1 VKGIEADIEEGG
13 KYAEIEERCRRL
25 ISTLLR
31 GLTYYDTYDRS
42 FLQFVIVAA
51 YMGGAALL
59 LEYVSSFYY
68 PHVNALQASSG
79 DYKPSREA
87 QYITLAAAALIIVQ
101 GSNWHYILYVALSVY
116 LWDQAIK
123 GWKRCGVP
131 TTAFVELIPTSAKGW
146 GMLLGGAMV
155 LEMMILG
162 FADRAYYTLGHLIVG
177 LVGFFALKGDC
188 LPTGLSIFLL
198 SIPPSADTFV
208 YTYTDTAARARA
220 CTHTRT
226 STCRHQHTK
235 TNVYTLVHTV
245 PSSKSQT
252 LDPKSETL
260 DPKIESEDR

>member
-198 SIPPSADTFV
+198 SNPPSADTFV
-208 YTYTDTAARARA
+208 YTYTDTRTHARTHQHVQTPTHKNKRLHT
-220 CTHTRT
+220 CTH
-226 STCRHQHTK
+226 SAK
-235 TNVYTLVHTV
+235 LKV
-245 PSSKSQT
+245 PN
-252 LDPKSETL
+252 P
-260 DPKIESEDR
+260 